1 MITSSDL
8 KIYLSGGS
16 SNTDPVASLG
26 GAISSTEVVD
36 NTLANLFPNV
46 TSAQALAGITQYLC
60 IFIKNT
66 HATLTWT
73 APYTWISS
81 NTPSTDST
89 INISVATETGS
100 PVQVIG
106 DITTAPTGQSFT
118 APTSFAT
125 GLSLGDLVPGAC
137 KAVWV
142 QRVISPNA
150 VAYSND
156 TATINY
162 QGDTL
167 A

>member
-16 SNTDPVASLG
+16 GNTTPSASLG
-26 GAISSTEVVD
+26 GAISTTEVVD
-36 NTLANLFPNV
+36 NALQNLFPNV

-60 IFIKNT
+60 IYIKNT

-100 PVQVIG
+100 PVQTIS
-106 DITTAPTGQSFT
+106 DLTTAPTGQSFT

-142 QRVISPNA
+142 QRVISPSA

-156 TATINY
+156 TATLNY